1 MFANRDFQNGINAST
16 SNLGAH
22 AALNSSFL
30 PYSLNGLG
38 AKCPTS
44 LMAAAVSN
52 NNNEQLSSAE
62 KFLLDSPLNLSRAT

>member
-1 MFANRDFQNGINAST
+1 MFANRDFQAGINASP

-30 PYSLNGLG
+30 PYALNGLG
-38 AKCPTS
+38 AKCPTN
-44 LMAAAVSN
+44 LMNVASN